1 MRVRINPRIRITDTE
16 QPRAGMRPIIS
27 MREAL
32 DDDALLGSILD
43 GDSWEAWRVMLIATM
58 GERLTS
64 DERKLFTKLTGRKR
78 EPMHRVDEA
87 AFVVGRRGGKSR
99 AMSVLAT
106 YIGGLCDHQ
115 HVLAPGERGVLLC
128 IAPDQK
134 QAKITLDYTA
144 AAFEQSKMLRQLI
157 DDRTADTLRL
167 KNGIDVEVRAA
178 SFRRLRGPTYI
189 AVLADEAAFWYG
201 TDGNSVNADI
211 EILNSVRPG
220 LATTGG
226 PLIIGSSPYARR
238 GELWQ
243 LYKANYGPDGDPNI
257 IVAQG
262 ASRTFNP
269 SLPQSV
275 VDRAYARDAA
285 AASAEYGGLFRT
297 DIESFLNREVVE
309 ACVSPGVRE
318 RLFLADHNYV
328 AFTDPSGG
336 SADSFT
342 LAIAHCEGD
351 GIILDAVRERK
362 PPFSPDDVAAA
373 FCALLQS
380 YRITTVIGDRY
391 GGEFPRELFRKH
403 GVQYEPS
410 AKPKSD
416 LYRDF
421 LPLLNSKRAD
431 LLDNDRLVG
440 QLAGLERRT
449 ARGGKDSI
457 DHAPNGHDDVAN
469 AVAGVCVLAANY
481 TGAYDESLTNMFIE
495 HENEPSSAVSMIS
508 ALAFIRGGF

>member
-1 MRVRINPRIRITDTE
+1 MHRVRLYDD
-16 QPRAGMRPIIS
+16 QPRAGMKPIIT

-32 DDDALLGSILD
+32 EDDALLGSILD
-43 GDSWEAWRVMLIATM
+43 GDSWQAWRVMLIAVM

-64 DERKLFTKLTGRKR
+64 RERKIFTKLTGRDR

-87 AFVVGRRGGKSR
+87 AFVIGRRGGKSR

-106 YIGGLCDHQ
+106 FLAGLCDHS
-115 HVLAPGERGVLLC
+115 HVLAPGEGGVLLC

-134 QAKITLDYTA
+134 QAVITLEYAA
-144 AAFEQSKMLRQLI
+144 AAFQQSKMLRQLI
-157 DDRTADTLRL
+157 DDRTADTIRL
-167 KNGIDVEVRAA
+167 KNGVTIEVRAA

-201 TDGNSVNADI
+201 SDGNSVNADT
-211 EILNSVRPG
+211 EILAAIRPG

-243 LYKANYGPDGDPNI
+243 IYKAHYGPNGDDRVL
-257 IVAQG
+257 VAQG
-262 ASRTFNP
+262 ASRDFNP

-275 VDRAYARDAA
+275 VDRAYKRDAA
-285 AASAEYGGLFRT
+285 AAAAEYGGQFRT
-297 DIESFLNREVVE
+297 DIEALLNREVVE
-309 ACVSPGVRE
+309 ACVSPGVYE
-318 RLFLADHNYV
+318 RPFLSDLSYV
-328 AFTDPSGG
+328 AFVDPSGG

-342 LAIAHCEGD
+342 LAVAHREDD
-351 GIILDAVRERK
+351 GIVLDAVRERK
-362 PPFSPDDVAAA
+362 PPFSPEEVVTE
-373 FCALLQS
+373 FCGLLHS
-380 YRITTVIGDRY
+380 YQIHQVIGDRY

-403 GVQYEPS
+403 AISYEPS

-431 LLDNDRLVG
+431 LLDHDRLVN
-440 QLAGLERRT
+440 QLVGLERRT
-449 ARGGKDSI
+449 ARGGRDSI
-457 DHAPNGHDDVAN
+457 DHAPGGHDDIAN
-469 AVAGVCVLAANY
+469 AVAGVFVNAADY
-481 TGAYDESLTNMFIE
+481 AGSYDCSLSWVDDGPGE
-495 HENEPSSAVSMIS
+495 EAQSSTVSMIS
-508 ALAFIRGGF
+508 QLAFRSF